1 MKTILQETTAK
12 VAGLSTWKHQDWS
25 DEEDTEIQELLEKK
39 RSSRNCLLAKPDEQ
53 AAKAAYKTARTTL
66 QAKLKIYR
74 MIGEQDLLREQ
85 SYADMVIFASSM
97 GHRRP
102 SMDPQIRVKPL
113 YTSDKNTLLSDT
125 EAIP

>member
-1 MKTILQETTAK
+1 MKTILQETTAE

-74 MIGEQDLLREQ
+74 MIGEQDLLREHK
-85 SYADMVIFASSM
+85 AM
-97 GHRRP
+97 
-102 SMDPQIRVKPL
+102 L
-113 YTSDKNTLLSDT
+113 TW
-125 EAIP
+125 